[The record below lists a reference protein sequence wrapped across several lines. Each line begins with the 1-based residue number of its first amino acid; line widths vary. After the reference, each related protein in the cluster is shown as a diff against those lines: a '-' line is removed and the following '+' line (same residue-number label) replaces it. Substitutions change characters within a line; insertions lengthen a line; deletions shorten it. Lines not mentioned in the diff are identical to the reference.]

1 MISPQPSRLRMKR
14 RKTVSVTPAMGAST
28 VAGEIRTSPIKRLAG
43 TGFGGAGWRTGVS
56 APHEP
61 ELSQNFF
68 TLLFYFPRQA
78 ARPHGAADAL
88 VRRAALIR
96 TAVEELPPRTRRPGL
111 HEVHKT
117 KPSPQRGLET
127 FTESGLVLR
136 RCSGW
141 SRRNLGVLAAEALHA
156 AGGVHQL
163 LLAGE
168 EGVAVRANFN
178 ADVAL
183 VRRTGHKCVAARA
196 MHAYFVISGMN
207 GCFHGI

>member
-78 ARPHGAADAL
+78 ARPHGASDAL

-117 KPSPQRGLET
+117 KPSPQRGLEALAEIRLNSST
-127 FTESGLVLR
+127 VQWPESPGPWRTCGGSAPRGR
-136 RCSGW
+136 RCPSA
-141 SRRNLGVLAAEALHA
+141 SACR
-156 AGGVHQL
+156 
-163 LLAGE
+163 
-168 EGVAVRANFN
+168 
-178 ADVAL
+178 
-183 VRRTGHKCVAARA
+183 
-196 MHAYFVISGMN
+196 
-207 GCFHGI
+207 